1 MRKKVNLLFPMEIL
15 NRELDFRLFQ
25 AVKSAREEARI
36 FIGQYDAMYRAAE
49 TMRHGLYV
57 GKNIRPSSEKQ
68 SDASHKMHSRLD
80 TLRERGFRL
89 MHLDEE
95 GAVMAGEEDRWKQ
108 WLLRRL
114 DVCSLDANE
123 YACTWGDY
131 QRDFYRSLNPPC
143 KENVQTTGHPRF
155 DLYKPKHRAF
165 YDADVQRIK
174 NTYGEY
180 VLINTNF
187 SFVNNRNGSRV
198 SFSSR
203 FFYGDPKEGSARL
216 DHIHHWAH
224 TSRTLINFVTLV
236 MRLSIEMP
244 HLNFVIRPHPSE
256 NVNYY
261 LSIFEASKN
270 VHVVHEGS
278 VGPWLLASKA
288 LIHDGCT
295 TAIEAHFCDV
305 PVINY
310 KSERDERYD
319 LMLPNLFGARCT
331 NEDEVLAELQNIL
344 STHQTAT
351 EQENTTP
358 RLASQ
363 MQSGV
368 NDVARSLIDNFDHDA
383 FEKLDNAIWSA
394 AQNIPPTD
402 APALGLGA
410 QATYQRW
417 RDGLKSRTRR
427 AENDSG
433 KLDKFA
439 GFTEESIGPK
449 MRAVQ
454 QVLNKDVRYT
464 IHTRRLMSVEC

>member
-25 AVKSAREEARI
+25 AVKSAREDARI
-36 FIGQYDAMYRAAE
+36 FIGQYDAIYRAAE
-49 TMRHGLYV
+49 TMRNGLYV
-57 GKNIRPSSEKQ
+57 GKNIRPSREKQ
-68 SDASHKMHSRLD
+68 SDASMKMHNRLD

-123 YACTWGDY
+123 FACTWGDY

-143 KENVQTTGHPRF
+143 RDNIQTTGHPRF
-155 DLYKPKHRAF
+155 DLYKPKNRAF
-165 YDADVQRIK
+165 YNADVQRLK
-174 NTYGEY
+174 NTYGDY

-203 FFYGDPKEGSARL
+203 FFYGDPAEGSARL

-224 TSRTLINFVTLV
+224 TSRTLINFVKLV

-261 LSIFEASKN
+261 KSIFEASKN
-270 VHVVHEGS
+270 VYVVHEGS
-278 VGPWLLASKA
+278 VGPWLLAGKA

-295 TAIEAHFCDV
+295 TAIESHFCDV

-319 LMLPNLFGARCT
+319 LMLPNLFGVRCT
-331 NEDEVLAELQNIL
+331 SEDEVLAALQNIL
-344 STHQTAT
+344 NAPQTSTQTSSVVQGSAADT
-351 EQENTTP
+351 QG
-358 RLASQ
+358 
-363 MQSGV
+363 GV
-368 NDVARSLIDNFDHDA
+368 NDVARSLIDNFEHDA
-383 FEKLDNAIWSA
+383 FEKLTNAIWSA
-394 AQNIPPTD
+394 AENIPPSD
-402 APALGLGA
+402 APSLGLGV

-417 RDGLKSRTRR
+417 REGIRSRGPRHD
-427 AENDSG
+427 NVSG

-439 GFTEESIGPK
+439 GFSEATTGPK

-454 QVLNKDVRYT
+454 EILNKDVRYT
-464 IHTRRLMSVEC
+464 IHSKRLMSVEC